1 MPPVYLN
8 HLLIFLDAET
18 YRAIGAS
25 GFLNEHFACSEERTT
40 HDQATD
46 MSWTGR
52 YYYGR
57 ETYFEFMDPVRTSW
71 APRDAIAFGIEQ
83 EGGSE
88 DLASRLERALK
99 RDITRFKRK
108 RRYRDQDIPWF
119 WTVDI
124 PRKDDARLI
133 SWVMEYDPGFLDR
146 WALDLPPGNPGTG
159 TAGIARS
166 GFLTRYRSA
175 IGDDLTD
182 RLFRDITSVTVTLP
196 PDEADLLEAELGVYG
211 YVATKMAGP
220 VERSADDSARLRPG
234 MDDDTGTGPGSA
246 VRSASDKTV
255 DQPGAVPSGI
265 EKRTFF
271 RGPDLDIVVE
281 WSSRAGGPA
290 GEGADLA
297 AADPAAAGADPAAAG
312 ADRTGSASS
321 GPFGDGYGITEF
333 TMETQPVS
341 VTTTHTFG
349 PACRLTVDST
359 GKAAWSFRPN
369 AGWRQTATGR

>member
-1 MPPVYLN
+1 MQPVYLN

-18 YRAIGAS
+18 YRSIGAS
-25 GFLNEHFACSEERTT
+25 GFLNEHFACSEERAT
-40 HDQATD
+40 HDQATG

-57 ETYFEFMDPVRTSW
+57 ETYFEFMDPDRTSW
-71 APRDAIAFGIEQ
+71 APRDALAFGIEQ
-83 EGGSE
+83 AGGSE
-88 DLASRLERALK
+88 ELAGRLERTLK

-124 PRKDDARLI
+124 PRKEDARLI
-133 SWVMEYDPGFLDR
+133 SWVMEYDPGFLNR
-146 WALDLPPGNPGTG
+146 WAPDLPPGKPGAG

-175 IGDDLTD
+175 IGDDLPD

-211 YVATKMAGP
+211 YAATK
-220 VERSADDSARLRPG
+220 VDRSAEPGEDDGA
-234 MDDDTGTGPGSA
+234 GS
-246 VRSASDKTV
+246 R
-255 DQPGAVPSGI
+255 PSGI
-265 EKRTFF
+265 AKRASF

-281 WSSRAGGPA
+281 WSTRAGGPA
-290 GEGADLA
+290 GPGTDQ
-297 AADPAAAGADPAAAG
+297 AGSGPG
-312 ADRTGSASS
+312 ADRTGSAAT
-321 GPFGDGYGITEF
+321 GPFGDGFGITAF

-349 PACRLTVDST
+349 PACRLTVDRT
-359 GKAAWSFRPN
+359 GKAVWSFRPN
-369 AGWRQTATGR
+369 AG

>member
-1 MPPVYLN
+1 MQPVYLN

-18 YRAIGAS
+18 YRSIGAS

-57 ETYFEFMDPVRTSW
+57 ETYFEFMDPARTSW

-88 DLASRLERALK
+88 DLAGRLERALK

-133 SWVMEYDPGFLDR
+133 SWVMEYDPGFLNR
-146 WALDLPPGNPGTG
+146 WAPDLPPKKPGAG

-175 IGDDLTD
+175 IGDDLPG
-182 RLFRDITSVTVTLP
+182 RVFRDITSVTVTLP

-211 YVATKMAGP
+211 YVATKMASP
-220 VERSADDSARLRPG
+220 VERSADDTARLRPG
-234 MDDDTGTGPGSA
+234 TDDDAGTES
-246 VRSASDKTV
+246 
-255 DQPGAVPSGI
+255 SGK
-265 EKRTFF
+265 EKRTSF

-281 WSSRAGGPA
+281 RASRTGGSAG
-290 GEGADLA
+290 
-297 AADPAAAGADPAAAG
+297 AGADPPAEGADPAG
-312 ADRTGSASS
+312 AHADRTGSAAS
-321 GPFGDGYGITEF
+321 GLFGDGFGITEF
-333 TMETQPVS
+333 SMETQPVS

-349 PACRLTVDST
+349 PACRLTVDRT
-359 GKAAWSFRPN
+359 GKAAWSFRPD
-369 AGWRQTATGR
+369 AG

>member
-1 MPPVYLN
+1 MQPVYLN

-18 YRAIGAS
+18 YRSIGAS
-25 GFLNEHFACSEERTT
+25 GFLNGHFACSEERTT

-57 ETYFEFMDPVRTSW
+57 ETYFEFMDPGRTSW

-88 DLASRLERALK
+88 DLAGRLERALK

-124 PRKDDARLI
+124 PRKEDARLI

-146 WALDLPPGNPGTG
+146 WAPDLPPGMPRAGTDR
-159 TAGIARS
+159 IARS
-166 GFLTRYRSA
+166 GFLARYRSA
-175 IGDDLTD
+175 IGDDLPG

-196 PDEADLLEAELGVYG
+196 PDEADLLEEELVVYG
-211 YVATKMAGP
+211 YVAAKMDNP
-220 VERSADDSARLRPG
+220 VERSVDGAAGL
-234 MDDDTGTGPGSA
+234 GP
-246 VRSASDKTV
+246 SASDAA
-255 DQPGAVPSGI
+255 GAESSGI
-265 EKRTFF
+265 EKRTSF
-271 RGPDLDIVVE
+271 RGPDLEIVVE
-281 WSSRAGGPA
+281 WSSKADAPA
-290 GEGADLA
+290 GAGTEHVG
-297 AADPAAAGADPAAAG
+297 AGADPAG
-312 ADRTGSASS
+312 ADAHRTGSAAT
-321 GPFGDGYGITEF
+321 GPFGDGFGITGF
-333 TMETQPVS
+333 SMETQPVS

-349 PACRLTVDST
+349 PACRLTLDST

-369 AGWRQTATGR
+369 AG

>member
-1 MPPVYLN
+1 MQPVYLN

-18 YRAIGAS
+18 YRSIGAS

-57 ETYFEFMDPVRTSW
+57 DTYFEFMDPGRTSW
-71 APRDAIAFGIEQ
+71 TPRDAIAFGIEQ

-88 DLASRLERALK
+88 DLAGRLERALK

-146 WALDLPPGNPGTG
+146 WAPDLPPKKPGAG
-159 TAGIARS
+159 TAGNARS

-175 IGDDLTD
+175 IGDDLPG

-211 YVATKMAGP
+211 YVAAKMDNP
-220 VERSADDSARLRPG
+220 VERSVDDAAGS
-234 MDDDTGTGPGSA
+234 GPGADNDAGIGPGPA
-246 VRSASDKTV
+246 VRFVAGKTA
-255 DQPGAVPSGI
+255 DQSGAGPSGI
-265 EKRTFF
+265 TKRTSF

-281 WSSRAGGPA
+281 WSARIGGPTGA
-290 GEGADLA
+290 GT
-297 AADPAAAGADPAAAG
+297 DPPAEGADPAEAR
-312 ADRTGSASS
+312 ADRTGSVAS
-321 GPFGDGYGITEF
+321 GLFGDGFGITEF
-333 TMETQPVS
+333 SMETQPVS

-349 PACRLTVDST
+349 PACRLTVDRT
-359 GKAAWSFRPN
+359 GKASWSFRP
-369 AGWRQTATGR
+369 

>member
-18 YRAIGAS
+18 YRSIGAS
-25 GFLNEHFACSEERTT
+25 GFLNGHFACSEERTT

-57 ETYFEFMDPVRTSW
+57 ETYFEFMDPGRTSW
-71 APRDAIAFGIEQ
+71 APRDALAFGIEQ

-88 DLASRLERALK
+88 ELADRLERALK

-124 PRKDDARLI
+124 PRKEDARLI
-133 SWVMEYDPGFLDR
+133 SWVMEYDPGFLGR
-146 WALDLPPGNPGTG
+146 WAPDLPPGNPGTG
-159 TAGIARS
+159 TAGIDRS

-182 RLFRDITSVTVTLP
+182 RLFRDISSVTVTLP
-196 PDEADLLEAELGVYG
+196 PDEADLLEAELEVYG
-211 YVATKMAGP
+211 YVATKMASP
-220 VERSADDSARLRPG
+220 VERSADDTARLGPG
-234 MDDDTGTGPGSA
+234 TDDDAGTES
-246 VRSASDKTV
+246 
-255 DQPGAVPSGI
+255 SGI
-265 EKRTFF
+265 AKRAFF

-281 WSSRAGGPA
+281 WSSRTGGPA
-290 GEGADLA
+290 R
-297 AADPAAAGADPAAAG
+297 AGAYPAAAG
-312 ADRTGSASS
+312 ADRNGIGAGTEHARSSATGL
-321 GPFGDGYGITEF
+321 FGDGFGITEF
-333 TMETQPVS
+333 SMETRPVS

-349 PACRLTVDST
+349 PTCSLTLDRT
-359 GKAAWSFRPN
+359 GKAVWSFRPN
-369 AGWRQTATGR
+369 AG

>member
-1 MPPVYLN
+1 MQRVYLN

-18 YRAIGAS
+18 YRSIGAS

-57 ETYFEFMDPVRTSW
+57 ETYFEFMDPGRTSW

-88 DLASRLERALK
+88 ELAGRLERALK
-99 RDITRFKRK
+99 RDITLFKRK

-133 SWVMEYDPGFLDR
+133 SWVMEYDPGFMDR
-146 WALDLPPGNPGTG
+146 WAPDLPPEKPGAG

-175 IGDDLTD
+175 IGDDLPD

-196 PDEADLLEAELGVYG
+196 PDEADLLEAELDIYG
-211 YVATKMAGP
+211 YVREEAGD
-220 VERSADDSARLRPG
+220 EARVG
-234 MDDDTGTGPGSA
+234 SNGPGYA
-246 VRSASDKTV
+246 GAGDEAMASCGRVK
-255 DQPGAVPSGI
+255 
-265 EKRTFF
+265 F
-271 RGPDLDIVVE
+271 RGPGLDIVVE
-281 WSSRAGGPA
+281 RIPPNDGRSTSGDSGGP
-290 GEGADLA
+290 G
-297 AADPAAAGADPAAAG
+297 
-312 ADRTGSASS
+312 
-321 GPFGDGYGITEF
+321 GITAF
-333 TMETQPVS
+333 TMETRPVS

-349 PACRLTVDST
+349 PACRLTIRET
-359 GKAAWSFRPN
+359 GEASWSFRK
-369 AGWRQTATGR
+369 ADQ

>member
-1 MPPVYLN
+1 MQPVYLN

-18 YRAIGAS
+18 YRSIGAS

-40 HDQATD
+40 HDQATG

-57 ETYFEFMDPVRTSW
+57 ETYFEFMDPDRTSW
-71 APRDAIAFGIEQ
+71 TPRDALAFGIEQ

-88 DLASRLERALK
+88 ELAGRLERALK

-108 RRYRDQDIPWF
+108 RRFRDEDIPWF

-146 WALDLPPGNPGTG
+146 WAPDLPPEKPGAG
-159 TAGIARS
+159 TSGIVRS

-175 IGDDLTD
+175 IGDDLSG

-211 YVATKMAGP
+211 YVAAG
-220 VERSADDSARLRPG
+220 ADIAAGSRRRGADPEG
-234 MDDDTGTGPGSA
+234 NDETGAAPTAPP
-246 VRSASDKTV
+246 
-255 DQPGAVPSGI
+255 DQML
-265 EKRTFF
+265 F

-281 WSSRAGGPA
+281 RIPPDEDRDGPGQVGVAGGIA
-290 GEGADLA
+290 
-297 AADPAAAGADPAAAG
+297 
-312 ADRTGSASS
+312 
-321 GPFGDGYGITEF
+321 GITAF
-333 TMETQPVS
+333 TMETRPVS

-349 PACRLTVDST
+349 PACRLTIRET
-359 GKAAWSFRPN
+359 GTATWSFQPLDHTR
-369 AGWRQTATGR
+369 

>member
-1 MPPVYLN
+1 MAPVYLN

-18 YRAIGAS
+18 YRSIGAS
-25 GFLNEHFACSEERTT
+25 GFLNEHFASSEERTT

-57 ETYFEFMDPVRTSW
+57 ETYFEFMDPGRTSW
-71 APRDAIAFGIEQ
+71 APRDALAFGIEQ
-83 EGGSE
+83 EGGSAE
-88 DLASRLERALK
+88 LAGRLERALK
-99 RDITRFKRK
+99 RNITRFKRK

-146 WALDLPPGNPGTG
+146 WAPDLPPGNPGAE
-159 TAGIARS
+159 TAAIARS

-175 IGDDLTD
+175 IGDDLPD

-211 YVATKMAGP
+211 YVATKMVSP
-220 VERSADDSARLRPG
+220 VERSADDAAGLGPST
-234 MDDDTGTGPGSA
+234 DDDAGTGLGSA
-246 VRSASDKTV
+246 VRIAVGKTV
-255 DQPGAVPSGI
+255 DQSGAVPSGI
-265 EKRTFF
+265 EKRTSY

-281 WSSRAGGPA
+281 WSSQVGGPA
-290 GEGADLA
+290 G
-297 AADPAAAGADPAAAG
+297 AG
-312 ADRTGSASS
+312 ADRTGSAAS
-321 GPFGDGYGITEF
+321 GLFGDGFGITEF
-333 TMETQPVS
+333 SMQSQPVS

-349 PACRLTVDST
+349 PACRLTLDRT

-369 AGWRQTATGR
+369 AG

>member
-1 MPPVYLN
+1 MQPVYLN

-18 YRAIGAS
+18 YRSIGAS
-25 GFLNEHFACSEERTT
+25 GFLNGHFACSEERTT
-40 HDQATD
+40 HDQATG

-57 ETYFEFMDPVRTSW
+57 ETYFEFMDPGRTSW

-88 DLASRLERALK
+88 DLAGRLERALK

-124 PRKDDARLI
+124 PRKEDARLI

-146 WALDLPPGNPGTG
+146 WAPDLPPGMPRAGTDR
-159 TAGIARS
+159 IARS

-175 IGDDLTD
+175 ISDDLPG

-211 YVATKMAGP
+211 YVAAKMDNP
-220 VERSADDSARLRPG
+220 VERSADDG
-234 MDDDTGTGPGSA
+234 VGTKPGSA
-246 VRSASDKTV
+246 VCIAAGKT
-255 DQPGAVPSGI
+255 DDDAGAKPSGI
-265 EKRTFF
+265 EKRASF

-281 WSSRAGGPA
+281 WSTRGGGFAGP
-290 GEGADLA
+290 
-297 AADPAAAGADPAAAG
+297 GADPPAVGAVPAG
-312 ADRTGSASS
+312 ARADRTGSAAS
-321 GPFGDGYGITEF
+321 GLFGDGYGITEF
-333 TMETQPVS
+333 SMETQPVS

-349 PACRLTVDST
+349 PACRLTVDRT
-359 GKAAWSFRPN
+359 GKAAWSFRPD
-369 AGWRQTATGR
+369 AG

>member
-1 MPPVYLN
+1 MLRVYLN

-18 YRAIGAS
+18 YRSIGAS

-57 ETYFEFMDPVRTSW
+57 ETYFEFMDPDRTSW
-71 APRDAIAFGIEQ
+71 APRDALAFGIEQ

-88 DLASRLERALK
+88 ELAGRLERALK

-146 WALDLPPGNPGTG
+146 WAPDLPPGMPRAGTDR
-159 TAGIARS
+159 IARS

-175 IGDDLTD
+175 IGDDLPD

-196 PDEADLLEAELGVYG
+196 PDEADLLEVELAVYG
-211 YVATKMAGP
+211 YVAAKMADH
-220 VERSADDSARLRPG
+220 ADPSE
-234 MDDDTGTGPGSA
+234 DDGAGS
-246 VRSASDKTV
+246 VLE
-255 DQPGAVPSGI
+255 PGAGDGAGLGPEI
-265 EKRTFF
+265 TKRTSF

-281 WSSRAGGPA
+281 WSSRTSGLARAGVDHA
-290 GEGADLA
+290 
-297 AADPAAAGADPAAAG
+297 
-312 ADRTGSASS
+312 RSSASGS
-321 GPFGDGYGITEF
+321 FGDGFGITEF
-333 TMETQPVS
+333 SMETQPVS

-349 PACRLTVDST
+349 PACRLTVERAGT
-359 GKAAWSFRPN
+359 ATWSFRKMD
-369 AGWRQTATGR
+369 QYEL

>member
-18 YRAIGAS
+18 YRSIGAS
-25 GFLNEHFACSEERTT
+25 GFLNGHFACSEERTT
-40 HDQATD
+40 HDQATG

-57 ETYFEFMDPVRTSW
+57 ETYFEFMDPGRTSW
-71 APRDAIAFGIEQ
+71 APRDALAFGIEQ

-88 DLASRLERALK
+88 ELAGRLESALK

-124 PRKDDARLI
+124 PRKEDARLI

-146 WALDLPPGNPGTG
+146 WAPDLPPDKPGEG
-159 TAGIARS
+159 KDGIARRW
-166 GFLTRYRSA
+166 FLTRYRSA
-175 IGDDLTD
+175 IGDDLPD
-182 RLFRDITSVTVTLP
+182 RLFQDITSVTVTLP

-211 YVATKMAGP
+211 YAASRM
-220 VERSADDSARLRPG
+220 DRP
-234 MDDDTGTGPGSA
+234 A
-246 VRSASDKTV
+246 E
-255 DQPGAVPSGI
+255 PGANDGAGASPSGI
-265 EKRTFF
+265 TKSASF

-281 WSSRAGGPA
+281 WSSRNGGFAEPGTGQA
-290 GEGADLA
+290 RSGSGADRTES
-297 AADPAAAGADPAAAG
+297 AAGADHAWSAG
-312 ADRTGSASS
+312 SGS
-321 GPFGDGYGITEF
+321 FGDGFGITAF
-333 TMETQPVS
+333 SMETRPVS

-349 PACRLTVDST
+349 PACRLTVDRT
-359 GKAAWSFRPN
+359 GTAKWSFRKMD
-369 AGWRQTATGR
+369 QYEL

>member
-1 MPPVYLN
+1 MQPVYLN

-18 YRAIGAS
+18 YRSIGAS

-40 HDQATD
+40 HDQATG

-57 ETYFEFMDPVRTSW
+57 ETYFEFMDPGRTSW
-71 APRDAIAFGIEQ
+71 APRDALAFGIEQ

-88 DLASRLERALK
+88 ELAGRLERALK
-99 RDITRFKRK
+99 RDITRFKR
-108 RRYRDQDIPWF
+108 RRRFRDEDIPWF

-146 WALDLPPGNPGTG
+146 WAPDLPPEKPGAG
-159 TAGIARS
+159 TSGIVRS

-175 IGDDLTD
+175 IGDDLSG

-211 YVATKMAGP
+211 YAAAKTERLPEPALRIAAGETVDPSGAGP
-220 VERSADDSARLRPG
+220 
-234 MDDDTGTGPGSA
+234 T
-246 VRSASDKTV
+246 
-255 DQPGAVPSGI
+255 GI
-265 EKRTFF
+265 EKRTSY

-281 WSSRAGGPA
+281 WSHRTGGPA
-290 GEGADLA
+290 GAGAVRAGSA
-297 AADPAAAGADPAAAG
+297 ASRPAASGPAA
-312 ADRTGSASS
+312 T
-321 GPFGDGYGITEF
+321 GPFGDGFGITEF
-333 TMETQPVS
+333 SMETRPVS

-349 PACRLTVDST
+349 PACRLTLDTT
-359 GKAAWSFRPN
+359 GKAIWSFRPN
-369 AGWRQTATGR
+369 AG

>member
-18 YRAIGAS
+18 YRSIGAS
-25 GFLNEHFACSEERTT
+25 GFLNGHFACSEERTT

-52 YYYGR
+52 YYYGH
-57 ETYFEFMDPVRTSW
+57 ETYFEFMDPDRTSW
-71 APRDAIAFGIEQ
+71 APRDAIAFGIER

-88 DLASRLERALK
+88 DLAGRLERALK

-124 PRKDDARLI
+124 PRKEDARLI

-146 WALDLPPGNPGTG
+146 WAPDLPPGMPRAGTDR
-159 TAGIARS
+159 IARS

-175 IGDDLTD
+175 IGDDLPG

-196 PDEADLLEAELGVYG
+196 PHEADLLEAELGVYG
-211 YVATKMAGP
+211 YVATKMASP
-220 VERSADDSARLRPG
+220 VERSADDGAGYAPSA
-234 MDDDTGTGPGSA
+234 DDGTGTGPGSA
-246 VRSASDKTV
+246 VRVPADKTV
-255 DQPGAVPSGI
+255 DQSGAVPSGI
-265 EKRTFF
+265 EKRASF

-281 WSSRAGGPA
+281 WSSRTGGPA
-290 GEGADLA
+290 GEGADP
-297 AADPAAAGADPAAAG
+297 PAEGADPAGAG
-312 ADRTGSASS
+312 ADRTGSAAS
-321 GPFGDGYGITEF
+321 GLFGDGFGITEF
-333 TMETQPVS
+333 SMETQPVS

-349 PACRLTVDST
+349 PACRLTLDKT
-359 GKAAWSFRPN
+359 GNAVWSFRPN
-369 AGWRQTATGR
+369 AG